1 MTRCAAANPTCSTRS
16 NMPGRGSRYQ
26 GEAKGEVKSRIKGQ
40 VEIVEGLLKV
50 GVTWEVIEAAT
61 GLNEV
66 RFQVRKEQLSESGS

>member
-1 MTRCAAANPTCSTRS
+1 M
-16 NMPGRGSRYQ
+16 
-26 GEAKGEVKSRIKGQ
+26 KGRIKGQ